1 MHILKQYMNVVGKKY
16 YILNVLIELTLDII
30 DNLSKFWKIAVN
42 IFFSF
47 ATQKKVWEEKK
58 FQKQHFI

>member
-47 ATQKKVWEEKK
+47 ATQKKV
-58 FQKQHFI
+58 